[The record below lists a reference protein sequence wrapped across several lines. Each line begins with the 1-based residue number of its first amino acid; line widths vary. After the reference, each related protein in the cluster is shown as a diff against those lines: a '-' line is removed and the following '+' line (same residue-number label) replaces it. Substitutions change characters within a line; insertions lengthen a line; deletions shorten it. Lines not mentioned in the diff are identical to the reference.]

1 MGRQERNQEL
11 STEELL
17 AQWDAA
23 RWSVACREMQIR
35 IGRGCFEAA
44 HRALSHFCRDTQPD
58 FATLESHVAAVFPVR
73 IANMLE
79 EAGFATLRSVDNEL
93 DATLMAIPNFGD
105 VCIGICRKTIAAVRA
120 GTVPEICP
128 DDDLGELID
137 SEHSYH
143 LRTFNNFTH
152 LRNSVITNQPRE
164 QMVMST
170 SEQIKQAMSLLMNDT
185 GQALAVINKE
195 IGDHEA
201 EIIRLN
207 KMRKFLGG
215 EPTKTYKPRESGELT
230 PKLAKIEERAFAY
243 VSDSAPSKISI
254 SDLAE
259 AISASRLAVGMA
271 VARSKRLTKDGK
283 TVVLMGAV

>member
-1 MGRQERNQEL
+1 MVKRERSQDL
-11 STEELL
+11 STDELL
-17 AQWDAA
+17 AQWDSA

-35 IGRGCFEAA
+35 IGHGCFEAA
-44 HRALSHFCRDTQPD
+44 HRVLSHFCRDSQPD
-58 FATLESHVAAVFPVR
+58 FATLESHVATVFPVR
-73 IANMLE
+73 VANMLE
-79 EAGFATLRSVDNEL
+79 EAGFATLRAVDNEL
-93 DATLMAIPNFGD
+93 DAKLMAIPRSSCGKGQW
-105 VCIGICRKTIAAVRA
+105 IHRRSSAVRA

-128 DDDLGELID
+128 DDDYDELID
-137 SEHSYH
+137 TEHSYH

-152 LRNSVITNQPRE
+152 LSNSVITNQPRE
-164 QMVMST
+164 QRVMST
-170 SEQIKQAMSLLMNDT
+170 SERIKEAMSLLMNDT

-201 EIIRLN
+201 EIIRL
-207 KMRKFLGG
+207 KQMRKFLGG

-243 VSDSAPSKISI
+243 VSDSAPSEISI

-283 TVVLMGAV
+283 TVVLVEAA